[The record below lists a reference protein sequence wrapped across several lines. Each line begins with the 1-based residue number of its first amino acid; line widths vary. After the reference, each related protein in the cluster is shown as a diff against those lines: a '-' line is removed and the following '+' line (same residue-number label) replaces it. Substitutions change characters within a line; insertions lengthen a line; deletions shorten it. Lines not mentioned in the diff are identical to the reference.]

1 MKLKYPRMA
10 TLTAFA
16 LIPLSGFVTDMY
28 IPSMPSMAGALHTS
42 TIQVQLTLTFFLI
55 SYGVFQ
61 LFVGSLLD
69 SYGRYKLG
77 LISLVLLALSNI
89 AIAVTHNIYLIYAMR
104 VVQGM
109 TVSFIVVGKLAFFI
123 DVYTGDKRQ
132 HYLSLFS
139 IIWSTGP
146 IVAPFIGGYLQ
157 TAFGWQS
164 NFYAWAALS
173 LIMVV
178 LELIFSGETLPQ
190 AAPFK
195 TRHIAAT
202 YGRLLG
208 TPAFTLGI
216 IMCGL
221 SYCMVMIFNLTGAFI
236 IEHRLH
242 MSAVI
247 AGYSSL
253 FMGFALMAGGFIS
266 KATIKRP
273 FFRKLSF
280 NLGWQILF
288 VIAML
293 VSIPYA
299 ENLYTLLFFAF
310 TIHLCAGYTFNNFF
324 TFCLSRFPQN
334 AGVASGLTGG
344 INYVLVSILSSMI
357 IVFFPAKD
365 ERNLAYG
372 YAIIILLSV
381 IVMSVILRINK
392 VQSKDVVR
400 AGLV

>member
-28 IPSMPSMAGALHTS
+28 IPSMPSMAPALHAS

-69 SYGRYKLG
+69 SYGRYKLS

-104 VVQGM
+104 VVQGI
-109 TVSFIVVGKLAFFI
+109 TVSFIVVGKRAFFI

-164 NFYAWAALS
+164 NFYALAALS
-173 LIMVV
+173 VIMVV

-195 TRHIAAT
+195 GRHVAAT

-208 TPAFTLGI
+208 TPTFTLGI

-236 IEHRLH
+236 IEHRFH

-280 NLGWQILF
+280 NLGWQIVF
-288 VIAML
+288 AAAML

-310 TIHLCAGYTFNNFF
+310 IIHVCAGYTFNNFF
-324 TFCLSRFPQN
+324 TFCLSSFPQN

-344 INYVLVSILSSMI
+344 INYVLVSILSSLI
-357 IVFFPAKD
+357 IIFLPAKD

-381 IVMSVILRINK
+381 IVMSVILRIN
-392 VQSKDVVR
+392 R
-400 AGLV
+400 APSPAVPLRP